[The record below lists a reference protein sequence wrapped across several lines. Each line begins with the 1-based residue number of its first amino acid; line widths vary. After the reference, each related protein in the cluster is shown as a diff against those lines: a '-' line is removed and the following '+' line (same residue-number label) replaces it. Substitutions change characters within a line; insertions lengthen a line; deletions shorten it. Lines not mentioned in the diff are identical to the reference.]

1 MSPHLSFSTVLSDC
15 AEEDLVTEPLN
26 TTLSGTVEEIITPSD
41 SSEPEK
47 VQIAIQSADE
57 LQEIRID
64 NLLTKKNGDQVTL
77 QKGATV
83 EVTIKA

>member
-1 MSPHLSFSTVLSDC
+1 M
-15 AEEDLVTEPLN
+15 TEPLN